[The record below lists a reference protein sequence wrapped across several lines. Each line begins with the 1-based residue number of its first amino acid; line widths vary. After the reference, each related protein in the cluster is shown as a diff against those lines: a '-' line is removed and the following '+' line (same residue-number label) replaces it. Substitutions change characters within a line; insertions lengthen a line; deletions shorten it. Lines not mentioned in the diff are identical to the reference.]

1 MISCDNCGFGHKTV
15 EELKACKPWSQI
27 VTEAKERGEDVLGS
41 PLKACECGAPG
52 ACDCATRRASVPQR

>member
-27 VTEAKERGEDVLGS
+27 VTEAKLPKQQGN
-41 PLKACECGAPG
+41 
-52 ACDCATRRASVPQR
+52 